1 MLEAIDIILVCLGAV
16 LSIFIL
22 LAIFLAF
29 ATRHL
34 RKPKQLKPV
43 PAAGKVAVTKEFYL
57 EQQPS
62 IGATLKNGAVPPA
75 FVSAPKTD
83 VLVRVDD
90 VADKEN
96 RDEKS
101 SEKVVVLKVEEL
113 SHVRRNEEVHRA
125 AHSIKRPHRP
135 CKIKLSPD
143 IAKAAHAEAV
153 QTEHTVDNFMGDLSR
168 IRNGGDAVLYEEFQI
183 LEAWDTA
190 REKKFTAAESFRRR
204 NRFADILPNDDTR
217 VILRGPNDYINAS
230 LIDLYSAA
238 VCRPGHRCSGQF
250 IATQGPIGPEELGD
264 GRKDNTVGDFWR
276 MIWEK
281 NVQCVLM
288 LTDCVESMR
297 IANNLHLF
305 ESTDSI
311 AFQQRCSKYWP
322 SLGEAQRYGDLEV
335 DLVSESED
343 PICTHRE
350 LDQRCS
356 KYWPSLGEAQRYG
369 DLEVDLV
376 SESEDPICTHRE
388 LDVSQYHF
396 LNWHD
401 AKGPEST
408 GHLLDFLERVM
419 HRQFR
424 KPIVVHCSAGVGR
437 TGVLIALWRL
447 LERARRER
455 TIDIFGT
462 VDALRRQRSRMVQT
476 PEQYLSLYEAISLA
490 IIEDRI

>member
-96 RDEKS
+96 RDVKS

-230 LIDLYSAA
+230 LID
-238 VCRPGHRCSGQF
+238 GHRCSGQF

-297 IANNLHLF
+297 
-305 ESTDSI
+305 
-311 AFQQRCSKYWP
+311 QRCSKYWP

-350 LDQRCS
+350 LDVS
-356 KYWPSLGEAQRYG
+356 MDGESRQ
-369 DLEVDLV
+369 
-376 SESEDPICTHRE
+376 
-388 LDVSQYHF
+388 VSQYHF